1 MNTRI
6 NVGKGITGAVRYCR
20 GEGRDPISGAILP
33 TADIG
38 QGRVAWYGGTGF
50 SFEIASEAHLDLAR
64 KIMEFDALN
73 QASRTKKCEQD
84 AVHLTLSWAVGQTP
98 TRQEMEDAAKSA
110 LADLGM
116 GNAKALFFAH
126 DDEDYAHIHIVA
138 SKINPATGRAYDLK
152 GSWRTLSTWAEH
164 YERDHGGVISL
175 RRQDANELRTAI
187 KARDPLAVLEAMTK
201 QRSTFTAN
209 QLDRAL
215 QKEIQAPRGAN
226 AEEVKSVA
234 LQRAQFANAILDHAQ
249 TIHLTDT
256 PDGPT
261 ARYTTRAVFEAEL
274 YVLRAADGLVNNT
287 THGLNDQQRAATLN
301 QTRYDGITRE
311 QARAFRHVTGDAGL
325 AIIDGQAGTGK
336 SFTIAAIRQAYESDG
351 RRVIGLA
358 PTNTVART

>member
-33 TADIG
+33 AADIG

-234 LQRAQFANAILDHAQ
+234 LQRAQFANAIL
-249 TIHLTDT
+249 
-256 PDGPT
+256 GP
-261 ARYTTRAVFEAEL
+261 APR
-274 YVLRAADGLVNNT
+274 
-287 THGLNDQQRAATLN
+287 
-301 QTRYDGITRE
+301 
-311 QARAFRHVTGDAGL
+311 
-325 AIIDGQAGTGK
+325 K
-336 SFTIAAIRQAYESDG
+336 
-351 RRVIGLA
+351 RRWRGS
-358 PTNTVART
+358 RT